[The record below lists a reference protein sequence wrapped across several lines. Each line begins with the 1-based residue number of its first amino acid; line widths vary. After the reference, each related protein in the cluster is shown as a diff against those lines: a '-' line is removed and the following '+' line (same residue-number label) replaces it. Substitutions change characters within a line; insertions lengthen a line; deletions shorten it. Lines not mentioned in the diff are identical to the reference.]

1 MSDVSALTGR
11 TLTDASAFRVVV
23 DTGIRPYDFETMS
36 RDTRDR
42 GADDRPSADER
53 VRAISTVHE
62 RIRTEYSGYQASGR
76 KRRAWAVDNPGN
88 RQINAELSLAL
99 RSAASLELRGTGSI
113 LEVGCGSGTWLR
125 ELAADAE
132 SSRLYGVDLLE
143 DRLET
148 ARRLLSGAHY
158 AQADG
163 RSLPFGSNEF
173 ALVLLINVLQ
183 DLSRE
188 DGYRVLAECR
198 RVLAPE
204 GLLLIYALRLPNP
217 FNRYT
222 RRIARRDISL
232 PATSRPI
239 TLLPPFSRRLGR
251 LAPVAYPVLARI
263 SPLRSHR
270 LWSYRKPGRDTMAD
284 AAGEPRA

>member
-1 MSDVSALTGR
+1 MVA
-11 TLTDASAFRVVV
+11 
-23 DTGIRPYDFETMS
+23 DTGVTLYDLETMS
-36 RDTRDR
+36 HDTRDR
-42 GADDRPSADER
+42 GDDGQPSADDS
-53 VRAISTVHE
+53 VRTVSTMHE
-62 RIRTEYSGYQASGR
+62 RIRAEYSGYQASDR
-76 KRRAWAVDNPGN
+76 KRRAWAVANPGN

-99 RSAASLELRGTGSI
+99 RSAASSELRGTGSI

-132 SSRLYGVDLLE
+132 ASRLHGVDLLE
-143 DRLET
+143 DRLE
-148 ARRLLSGAHY
+148 AAQLSLPGAHY

-163 RSLPFGSNEF
+163 RSLPFESNEF

-232 PATSRPI
+232 PATSRTI
-239 TLLPPFSRRLGR
+239 TSLPPLTRRLGR
-251 LAPVAYPVLARI
+251 LAPVAYPVLARV

-270 LWSYRKPGRDTMAD
+270 LWSYRKPGRDTMTD
-284 AAGEPRA
+284 AAGDTAPSPFAPTLPAPTL